1 MRKIHYLMLLCM
13 FLSAGTINATQWS
26 VSNSPAN
33 PGQYAS
39 IQAALN
45 DPLVMPGDT
54 LLIQPTPVRHPD
66 FELTKRLVFIGGG
79 HSPSHS
85 PGQITTLSRVYIT
98 SQANAVAASGS
109 KFHGLRLSYFR
120 SYGFSGNISDIGFE
134 NVLFDCLH
142 CPNESGIRF
151 EAGIMPVNMLVKNCY
166 FQSCIYD
173 SPLYFSQTGPTGTAS
188 SLTVLNS
195 VFSNCGGSSI
205 RSFKGT
211 LLVSNCTFLS
221 PSPIYDVKYGAI
233 QNCIFTTGTFDP
245 NVTDNS
251 FNNCIATDASLPPA
265 GNLGANNI
273 SNTAVIFVPNT
284 LMLDPSSPGYTGGNN
299 GTQMGVYGGGG
310 NYSSSGEP
318 LNSPIIRNLNIK
330 NITIAQNGNLTID
343 LLATKPLKTN

>member
-1 MRKIHYLMLLCM
+1 MKKLSFLTALLWFC
-13 FLSAGTINATQWS
+13 FTSESNATQWS

-33 PGQYAS
+33 PGQFAS
-39 IQAALN
+39 IQAALDAPN
-45 DPLVMPGDT
+45 VMPGDT

-85 PGQITTLSRVYIT
+85 PGQITTLSRIYIT
-98 SQANAVAASGS
+98 SPANAIAASGS
-109 KFHGLRLSYFR
+109 KFYGLRMSYFR
-120 SYGFSGNISDIGFE
+120 GYGNSGNISDITFE

-142 CPNESGIRF
+142 CPNESGIRIDN
-151 EAGIMPVNMLVKNCY
+151 GTMPVNMLVKNCY

-173 SPLYFSQTGPTGTAS
+173 APLFFNQTGSTGTAS
-188 SLTVLNS
+188 SITVLNT

-205 RSFKGT
+205 KHFKGV
-211 LLVSNCTFLS
+211 LMVSNCTFLS
-221 PSPIYDVKYGAI
+221 PNPIYDVKFATL
-233 QNCIFTTGTFDP
+233 QNCIFNTGTFDP
-245 NVTDNS
+245 NVTDNL

-265 GNLGANNI
+265 GNLGTNNI
-273 SNTAVIFVPNT
+273 SNTAVVFVPNT
-284 LMLDPSSPGYTGGNN
+284 VMLDPSSPGYTGGNN